1 MPDANPGMVD
11 WHPMKHR
18 SALFIAAFALAP
30 LPCLAYGG
38 FPQDATDGQ
47 LMWGLLRLFLR
58 SLPFITLPWIAG
70 SFLVE
75 RTTGP
80 LRIGIVL
87 ALVVGVNGLLLP
99 ELSVMGSFGFPHLV
113 VPILATGHFAFMGY
127 FLVKC
132 LLVWRRPPMPERPI
146 PAAGGAPAAL

>member
-1 MPDANPGMVD
+1 
-11 WHPMKHR
+11 MKHR
-18 SALFIAAFALAP
+18 SALLVAAFALAP

-38 FPQDATDGQ
+38 FPPDATDGQ

-58 SLPFITLPWIAG
+58 GLPFITLPWIAG
-70 SFLVE
+70 SILVE

-80 LRIGIVL
+80 LRAGITL
-87 ALVVGVNGLLLP
+87 ALVAGVNALLLP
-99 ELSVMGSFGFPHLV
+99 ELSVKGSFGFPHLV

-132 LLVWRRPPMPERPI
+132 LRVWSKPPTPVRSLS
-146 PAAGGAPAAL
+146 AVGGEPAAL